1 MPAPNAHRRRIVVTT
16 ALPYA
21 NGDIHIGHLFEHFI
35 TDFWVRFQKMRGN
48 FCLSICADDTHGTPI
63 MVAARKRG
71 ITPETLIAE
80 TFAAHQRDFASF
92 DINFDHYSSTNSD
105 INRALCHEV
114 YQQMQDAGHVEVR
127 GVRQSYCE
135 NDKMFLPDRFVR
147 GSCPACNAPDQYGDQ
162 CEVCSATYSPIDMLD
177 GKCALCGETPVT
189 RESDQHFFKLD
200 HFRDFLKQWVRDG
213 VDTEIVRKLDEW
225 LQDKLKDWCISR
237 DEPYFGFEI
246 PEQQGKYFYV
256 WVDAPL
262 GYVATTKEWCQ
273 QHEQDFDRFWKDG
286 NTEIYHN
293 IGKDIVY
300 FHALFWPAMLKTAG
314 FTLPRRIFVH
324 GMLTSEGEKLSKSR
338 GTFIRAATWRKHLDP
353 EWLRYYLAAKI
364 NGKISDVDFSF
375 DDFRTRVNSDLIGKI
390 TNVASRGAQLLQK
403 KLDRRLGNLPAD
415 GRTLVAQAAAQGET
429 IAAHYE
435 KRDFSKAVLAIR
447 AIVDEANRYCNDA
460 VPWET
465 IKSDP
470 ERTRGTITTMLNL
483 FRIATVYL
491 KPILPSYS
499 TRVEKLFAETQ
510 PFTWTSAQEICEQ
523 RTLNDFK
530 PLLTRVEAAAV
541 TRMCEETKAE
551 QKAEQQA

>member
-1 MPAPNAHRRRIVVTT
+1 MPTQTTPRRRIVVTT

-35 TDFWVRFQKMRGN
+35 TDFWVRFQKLRGH

-63 MVAARKRG
+63 MVAARKRNL
-71 ITPETLIAE
+71 TPEALIAE
-80 TFAAHQRDFASF
+80 TFAAHQRDFAAF
-92 DINFDHYSSTNSD
+92 DIDFDHYSSTNSD
-105 INRALCHEV
+105 TNHTLCHEV
-114 YQQMQDAGHVEVR
+114 YQHMLDAGHIEVR

-135 NDKMFLPDRFVR
+135 HDKMFLPDRFVR
-147 GSCPACNAPDQYGDQ
+147 GTCPACGAADQYGDQ
-162 CEVCSATYSPIDMLD
+162 CEVCSATYSPIDMPD
-177 GKCALCGETPVT
+177 GKCALCGATPVT
-189 RESDQHFFKLD
+189 RESNQHFFKLD
-200 HFRDFLKQWVRDG
+200 HFRDFLKQWVKEG
-213 VDTEIVRKLDEW
+213 VDEEIERKLNEW
-225 LQDKLKDWCISR
+225 LQDRLKDWCISR

-246 PEQQGKYFYV
+246 PNQPGKYFYV

-262 GYVATTKEWCQ
+262 GYIATTKEWCQ
-273 QHEQDFDRFWKDG
+273 QQGQDFAELWQDAQ
-286 NTEIYHN
+286 TEIYHN

-314 FTLPRRIFVH
+314 FTLPRRLFVH

-338 GTFIRAATWRKHLDP
+338 GTFIKASTWCKHLDI

-364 NGKISDVDFSF
+364 NGRVSDVDFSF
-375 DDFRTRVNSDLIGKI
+375 ADFRSRVNADLIGKI

-403 KLDRRLGNLPAD
+403 KLDRRLGTLPAE
-415 GRTLVAQAAAQGET
+415 GKKLVEHAAAQSET

-460 VPWET
+460 APWET

-483 FRIATVYL
+483 FRIASIYL
-491 KPILPSYS
+491 KPILPSYCA
-499 TRVEKLFAETQ
+499 RVEKLLVEPQ
-510 PFTWTSAQEICEQ
+510 PFTWASAQEVCEQ
-523 RTLNDFK
+523 RTLNTFE
-530 PLLTRVEAAAV
+530 PLLTRIETAAIE
-541 TRMCEETKAE
+541 RMCAETKAE
-551 QKAEQQA
+551 QKAEQAT